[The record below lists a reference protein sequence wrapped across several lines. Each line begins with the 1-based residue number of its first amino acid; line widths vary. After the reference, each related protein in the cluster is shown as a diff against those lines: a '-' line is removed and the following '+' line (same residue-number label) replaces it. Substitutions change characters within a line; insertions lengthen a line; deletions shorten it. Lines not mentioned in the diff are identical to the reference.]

1 MRHNIALKANADRR
15 TMGRR
20 KRIAW
25 ITASVVLTALLAI
38 HLWVPRPL
46 FKTPTSTVLTDSH
59 GELIGARISA
69 DQQWRFPESESVSDK
84 FAQCIIAFEDS
95 RFRYHLGIDP
105 IAMCRAM
112 LHNLRQGHVA
122 EGGSTLTMQLA
133 RMARGNQSRT
143 LFQKAVEALWA
154 LDIELTYS
162 KDEILRMYASNA
174 PFGGNTVGID
184 AAAWRYFGR
193 DAHNLSW
200 AENATLAVLPNAPSL
215 IHLGRNREALRQKRD
230 GLLKRL
236 MDDGMLTPQEY
247 QLATSEP
254 LPEAP
259 LPIPNQ
265 APHLL
270 ARLARQHAG
279 KRTQCTIDLRLQ
291 QQVQDI
297 ADRYSTSYKAN
308 YISDIGIVVADVET
322 GEVLAYVGNS
332 SQPTSTSQVD
342 NVTSQ
347 RSTGSL
353 LKPLLYAAM
362 MSDGVA
368 TPHMIFADTP
378 LNLNGFTPT
387 NFSKTYQG
395 IVSADEAVTRSLNV
409 PLVRML
415 SMYGIGRFISI
426 LRWLGMTTLHYDE
439 DHYGA
444 SIILGGAEG
453 TLWDMTGMY
462 ASLSRTLSHYTRLG
476 QRYDLCDIH
485 PLRLVA
491 MPAKK
496 PKIDDTQRLTAASIW
511 YAYEAM
517 SALNRPEEEADWQNF
532 SSMKRVAW
540 KTGTSWGSRDAWAI
554 GTTQRYAVGVWVGN
568 STGEGRAGLTGVGY
582 ASPVM
587 FDVFTLLES
596 SPWFDEPT
604 ADMQVANLCSHS
616 GHLASGICGDVVSE
630 WIPRSCVSTT
640 PCPYCRRVHL
650 SADGAWQ
657 VNSTGESVSQ
667 IRTESRF
674 VLPPTQEYYYAH
686 HTTSYQPLPPL
697 RPDCQT
703 ETKDHLQL
711 ISPEHGSTV
720 VLPRN
725 FGGRNEKLVM
735 KAACRDADAT
745 LFWHLD
751 DNYLGQT
758 HGKHELAAEPSI
770 GDHWLTIVD
779 NNGVRKTIRFSVR

>member
-1 MRHNIALKANADRR
+1 MDKR
-15 TMGRR
+15 TK
-20 KRIAW
+20 KRIAYV
-25 ITASVVLTALLAI
+25 TLAAALGLVLTV
-38 HLWVPRPL
+38 HLCVPRPL
-46 FKTPTSTVLTDSH
+46 FRTPTSTVLTDCR

-69 DQQWRFPESESVSDK
+69 DQQWRFPESDSVSAK
-84 FAQCIIAFEDS
+84 FAQCIIAFEDR

-105 IAMCRAM
+105 IALGRAIV
-112 LHNLRQGHVA
+112 HNLRQGHVA

-143 LFQKAVEALWA
+143 LWQKAIEALWA

-162 KDEILRMYASNA
+162 KDDILRMYASNA

-200 AENATLAVLPNAPSL
+200 AENATLAVLPNAPAL

-230 GLLKRL
+230 GLLKCM
-236 MDDGMLTPQEY
+236 MDEGILTQQEY
-247 QLATSEP
+247 QLATGEP
-254 LPEAP
+254 LPESP

-279 KRTQCTIDLRLQ
+279 KRTQCTVDLRLQ

-322 GEVLAYVGNS
+322 GNVLAYVGNS

-342 NVTSQ
+342 NISSQ

-353 LKPLLYAAM
+353 LKPFLYAAM

-378 LNLNGFTPT
+378 LNLNGFTPQ
-387 NFSKTYQG
+387 NFSKTFRG
-395 IVSADEAVTRSLNV
+395 IVPADEAVTRSLNV

-415 SMYGIGRFISI
+415 SQYGIGRFMSK
-426 LRWLGMTTLHYDE
+426 LRWLGMTTLHFDE

-462 ASLSRTLSHYTRLG
+462 ASLSRTLDHYAPLG
-476 QRYDLCDIH
+476 NRYDLNDIH

-491 MPAKK
+491 APAKR
-496 PKIDDTQRLTAASIW
+496 PNTDDAQRLTASAIW
-511 YAYEAM
+511 YAFEAM

-532 SSMKRVAW
+532 STMKRIAW

-554 GTTQRYAVGVWVGN
+554 GTTRRYTVGVWVGN
-568 STGEGRAGLTGVGY
+568 ATGEGRAGLTGVGY

-587 FDVFTLLES
+587 FDVYTLLES
-596 SPWFDEPT
+596 SSWFDEPT
-604 ADMQVANLCSHS
+604 TDMQVANVCSHS
-616 GHLASGICGDVVSE
+616 GHIASGICGDVTSE
-630 WIPRSCVSTT
+630 WIPRSCVATP

-686 HTTSYQPLPPL
+686 HTTNYQPLPPL
-697 RPDCQT
+697 RPDCQS
-703 ETKDHLQL
+703 ETKEHFQL

-725 FGGRNEKLVM
+725 FGGRSEKIVM
-735 KAACRDADAT
+735 KAACRDPEAT

-758 HGKHELAAEPSI
+758 HGTHELAAEPKA
-770 GDHWLTIVD
+770 GEHWLTIVD
-779 NNGVRKTIRFSVR
+779 SSGAKKTIRFTVR